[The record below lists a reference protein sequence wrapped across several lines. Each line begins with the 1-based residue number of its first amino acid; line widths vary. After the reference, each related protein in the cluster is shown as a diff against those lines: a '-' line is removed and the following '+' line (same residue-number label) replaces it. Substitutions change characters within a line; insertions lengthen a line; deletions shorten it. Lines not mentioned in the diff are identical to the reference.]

1 MKATIDIPDDLYR
14 QVKAKAALEGNTVR
28 EVTTALY
35 RAWVRGAKVD
45 ASQSDAEQWLEEW
58 VQLGR
63 HMLGNA
69 PGQPTLRDIIDEDRA
84 RLDPDR
90 SSRREP

>member
-35 RAWVRGAKVD
+35 RAWVQGTYVD
-45 ASQSDAEQWLEEW
+45 ASRGDAEQWLEEW
-58 VQLGR
+58 VQLGQ

-69 PGQPTLRDIIDEDRA
+69 PGQPTLRDIIDEDRG
-84 RLDPDR
+84 RLDPDQ
-90 SSRREP
+90 SSRSAP